1 MKRLLFVLLTLI
13 LVLSGCAAKAPAA
26 DQGGRPAEAPA
37 ATAAPAAILAPA
49 PPPTGDQTSTAGG
62 AAANVPDQQVLDARM
77 IVYNGNMT
85 LIVKDTDATDRK
97 IEALAKSLD
106 GYVANAN
113 SFRDQDG
120 IMIYNVTMRVPAA
133 KFDAARAALR
143 GLAVRVDN
151 ESVTTDDV
159 TDQYYDLDAH
169 LKTLKATEQQLLDLL
184 KETRDRGGKVED
196 IMAIYRELVS
206 VQSEIESLQGQLN
219 RLDKTV
225 ALSTLTLNIQPDSL
239 TTPLSSGWRPLET
252 LKNSFG
258 ALISVLRGL
267 VDLFIYLIVVV
278 LPVLLL
284 LAIPVVV
291 VVLVFRWLVRRLR
304 KSAPKQPDAPEKEQ
318 KQ

>member
-1 MKRLLFVLLTLI
+1 MKQLLFVLVALI
-13 LVLSGCAAKAPAA
+13 LVLSGCAAQAPAA
-26 DQGGRPAEAPA
+26 RQSASPAEAPA
-37 ATAAPAAILAPA
+37 PAQTEA
-49 PPPTGDQTSTAGG
+49 QTSETGG
-62 AAANVPDQQVLDARM
+62 AAAKASAQQLLDARM

-85 LIVKDTDATDRK
+85 LIVKDTDATAR
-97 IEALAKSLD
+97 EVETLAKSLE

-120 IMIYNVTMRVPAA
+120 IMIYNITMRVPAA
-133 KFDAARAALR
+133 QFDAARAALR

-151 ESVTTDDV
+151 ESVNTDDV
-159 TDQYYDLDAH
+159 TDQYYDLDAR
-169 LKTLKATEQQLLDLL
+169 LKTLRATEQQLLDLL
-184 KETRDRGGKVED
+184 KETRERGGKVED
-196 IMAIYRELVS
+196 IMSIYRELVS

-219 RLDKTV
+219 RLDKIV

-239 TTPLSSGWRPLET
+239 ATPLSTAWRPLET

-267 VDLFIYLIVVV
+267 VDLFIYLIVVI
-278 LPVLLL
+278 LPVLLI

-291 VVLVFRWLVRRLR
+291 VVLVIRWLVHRLR
-304 KSAPKQPDAPEKEQ
+304 KSAPEQPDAPDKGQ

>member
-1 MKRLLFVLLTLI
+1 MKQLIFVLIALI
-13 LVLSGCAAKAPAA
+13 LVLSGCAGQAPAA
-26 DQGGRPAEAPA
+26 DQGARPVEAPA
-37 ATAAPAAILAPA
+37 AAQPEVQNSA
-49 PPPTGDQTSTAGG
+49 TGATT
-62 AAANVPDQQVLDARM
+62 ANVPDQQVLDARM

-85 LIVKDTDATDRK
+85 LIVKDTDATARE
-97 IEALAKSLD
+97 IETLAKSLE

-120 IMIYNVTMRVPAA
+120 IMIYNITMRVPAA
-133 KFDAARAALR
+133 QFDAARAALR

-151 ESVTTDDV
+151 ESVNTDDV
-159 TDQYYDLDAH
+159 TDQYYDLDAR

-184 KETRDRGGKVED
+184 TETRERGGKVED
-196 IMAIYRELVS
+196 IMSIYRELVS

-225 ALSTLTLNIQPDSL
+225 ALSTLTLNVQPDSL
-239 TTPLSSGWRPLET
+239 ATPLSTGWRPLET

-267 VDLFIYLIVVV
+267 VDFFIYLVVVV
-278 LPVLLL
+278 LPVLLI

-291 VVLVFRWLVRRLR
+291 VVLVIRWLVRRLR
-304 KSAPKQPDAPEKEQ
+304 KSAPKQPDAPEKGQ
-318 KQ
+318 K